1 MHALPRPRGIPGR
14 ELDNG
19 AVSKAKSPLHMKKML
34 IAAAMGML
42 LPAGGSVAQGF
53 PSKTIRLVATSSPGS
68 PVDLFSRAIV
78 DHLARSTGQAVV
90 VENRAGAGGTLAA
103 GYVLAAETDG
113 HVALV
118 NTSAQV
124 IAPFVYPNLAFDM
137 LRDFAGVAP
146 LAVLPNVL
154 IVPPQRPWKSMKEL
168 IAAAQAKPG
177 ALNYGTGGSGTG
189 THMSAE
195 RFRMSAGID
204 AAQVPYKGSP
214 EALVEVIAGRIDWSI
229 LPLSTVL
236 SHIKDG
242 RVRALA
248 LSAERRSAQ
257 LPEVPTIAESGLAD
271 ADFPFWVGMFV
282 SSKAPRPAVRRLHED
297 TLKAL
302 QAPEVR
308 ARYEKLGAEP
318 FTLTPENFDA
328 FVRAQAEV
336 AGAIVKAAN
345 IRAN

>member
-1 MHALPRPRGIPGR
+1 MQRT
-14 ELDNG
+14 
-19 AVSKAKSPLHMKKML
+19 L
-34 IAAAMGML
+34 IAAALGMVL
-42 LPAGGSVAQGF
+42 LAGEAAAQAF
-53 PSKTIRLVATSSPGS
+53 PGKTIRLVATSSPGS
-68 PVDLFSRAIV
+68 PVDLFSRAIA
-78 DHLARSTGQAVV
+78 DHLARSTGQPVV

-103 GYVLAAETDG
+103 GYVLGAEADG

-137 LRDFAGVAP
+137 LRDFSGVAP

-154 IVPPQRPWKSMKEL
+154 IVPPQRPWRNMKEL

-195 RFRMSAGID
+195 RFRMSAGIN
-204 AAQVPYKGSP
+204 AVQVPYKGSP
-214 EALVEVIAGRIDWSI
+214 EALVEVISGRIDWSI

-236 SHIKDG
+236 SHVKDG

-257 LPEVPTIAESGLAD
+257 LPELPTIAEAGLAD
-271 ADFPFWVGMFV
+271 ADFPFWVGLFV
-282 SSKAPRPAVRRLHED
+282 PSKAPRAAVRRLHED
-297 TLKAL
+297 TVKAL
-302 QAPEVR
+302 QEPEVR

-318 FTLTPENFDA
+318 FTLAPDAFDA

>member
-1 MHALPRPRGIPGR
+1 MKSILITAAL
-14 ELDNG
+14 
-19 AVSKAKSPLHMKKML
+19 
-34 IAAAMGML
+34 GML
-42 LPAGGSVAQGF
+42 LLAGESLAQAF
-53 PSKTIRLVATSSPGS
+53 PNKTIKLVATSSPGS
-68 PVDLFSRAIV
+68 PVDLFSRAIA
-78 DHLARSTGQAVV
+78 DYLAQSTGQTVL

-103 GYVLAAETDG
+103 GYVLGAEADG

-124 IAPFVYPNLAFDM
+124 IAPFTYTNLAFDM
-137 LRDFAGVAP
+137 RREFTGVAP

-154 IVPPQRPWKSMKEL
+154 IVPPQRPWKNLKEL

-195 RFRMSAGID
+195 RFRISAGIN
-204 AAQVPYKGSP
+204 AVQVPYKGSP
-214 EALVEVIAGRIDWSI
+214 EALIEVISGRIDWSI
-229 LPLSTVL
+229 LPMSTVL
-236 SHIKDG
+236 AHVKDG
-242 RVRALA
+242 RVRAIA

-257 LPEVPTIAESGLAD
+257 LPDLPTIAESGLAD

-282 SSKAPRPAVRRLHED
+282 SSKVPRSAVRRLHEI
-297 TLKAL
+297 TQKGI
-302 QAPEVR
+302 QTPEVR

-318 FTLTPENFDA
+318 FLMTLEDFDA

-336 AGAIVKAAN
+336 AGAIIKAAN

>member
-1 MHALPRPRGIPGR
+1 
-14 ELDNG
+14 
-19 AVSKAKSPLHMKKML
+19 MKTML
-34 IAAAMGML
+34 ISAALGMVL
-42 LPAGGSVAQGF
+42 LAGEPLAQGF
-53 PSKTIRLVATSSPGS
+53 PNKTIRLVATSSPGS
-68 PVDLFSRAIV
+68 PVDLFSRAIA
-78 DHLARSTGQAVV
+78 DHLAQSTGQTVL

-103 GYVLAAETDG
+103 GYALSAEADG

-124 IAPFVYPNLAFDM
+124 IAPFTYTNLAFDM
-137 LRDFAGVAP
+137 LRDFTGVAP

-154 IVPPQRPWKSMKEL
+154 IVPPQRPWKNLKEL

-195 RFRMSAGID
+195 RFRISAGIN
-204 AAQVPYKGSP
+204 AVQVPYKGSP
-214 EALVEVIAGRIDWSI
+214 EALVEVISGRIDWSI

-236 SHIKDG
+236 AHVKDG
-242 RVRALA
+242 RVRAIA

-257 LPEVPTIAESGLAD
+257 LPDLPTIAESGLTD

-282 SSKAPRPAVRRLHED
+282 SSKVPRAAVRRLHED
-297 TLKAL
+297 TVKAL
-302 QAPEVR
+302 QTSEVR
-308 ARYEKLGAEP
+308 ARFEKLGAEP
-318 FTLTPENFDA
+318 FIMTSEAFDA

-336 AGAIVKAAN
+336 AGAIIKAAN

>member
-1 MHALPRPRGIPGR
+1 
-14 ELDNG
+14 
-19 AVSKAKSPLHMKKML
+19 MKKML

-103 GYVLAAETDG
+103 GYVLAAEADG

-124 IAPFVYPNLAFDM
+124 IAPFFYPNLAFDM
-137 LRDFAGVAP
+137 LREFAGVAP
-146 LAVLPNVL
+146 LAVLPNVV
-154 IVPPQRPWKSMKEL
+154 IVPPQRPWKSLKEL
-168 IAAAQAKPG
+168 IAAAHSKPG
-177 ALNYGTGGSGTG
+177 ALNYGTAGSGTG

-195 RFRMSAGID
+195 RFRMSARID
-204 AAQVPYKGSP
+204 AVQVPYKGSP
-214 EALVEVIAGRIDWSI
+214 EALVEVISGRIDWSI

-236 SHIKDG
+236 AHIKDG
-242 RVRALA
+242 RVRAIA
-248 LSAERRSAQ
+248 LSAEGRSAQ
-257 LPEVPTIAESGLAD
+257 LPDLPTIAESGLAD

-282 SSKAPRPAVRRLHED
+282 SSKVPRSAVRRLHEI
-297 TLKAL
+297 TLKGL
-302 QAPEVR
+302 QTPEVR

-318 FTLTPENFDA
+318 FILTSEAFDA
-328 FVRAQAEV
+328 FVRAQAEL
-336 AGAIVKAAN
+336 AGAIIKAAN